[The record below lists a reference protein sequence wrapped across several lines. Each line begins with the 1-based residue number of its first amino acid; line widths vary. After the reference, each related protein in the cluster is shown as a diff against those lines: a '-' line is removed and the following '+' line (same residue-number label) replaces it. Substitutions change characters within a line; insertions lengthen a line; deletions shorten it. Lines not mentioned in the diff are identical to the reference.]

1 MKIFGLA
8 LALIVAF
15 GPVGADVLTSPDGTG
30 SWLSCSFYKSAKNCD
45 IVELIN

>member
-15 GPVGADVLTSPDGTG
+15 GSVGAYVLTSPDGTG
-30 SWLSCSFYKSAKNCD
+30 C
-45 IVELIN
+45 